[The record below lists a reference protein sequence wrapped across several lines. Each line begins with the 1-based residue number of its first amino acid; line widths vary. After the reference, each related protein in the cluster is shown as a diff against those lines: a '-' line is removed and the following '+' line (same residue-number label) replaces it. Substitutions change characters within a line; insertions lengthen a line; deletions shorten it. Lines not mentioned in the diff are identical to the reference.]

1 MAVITGYID
10 SKSQEKKAS
19 DKVWEKARGLYTGEN
34 GELLQ
39 TVQIYTL
46 AQYTVCI
53 EGQLWERQ
61 GEEAGKRRREEKQR
75 RSREEREGRKGGRR
89 GRKERQGG
97 EGGRRGKEEREGR
110 EAGRRGRKERQGG
123 EGGKRGREEREGREV
138 GRRETLGHTGHIY
151 VCMLHTYML

>member
-1 MAVITGYID
+1 MAAITGYID
-10 SKSQEKKAS
+10 SRSHEKKAS
-19 DKVWEKARGLYTGEN
+19 DELWEKARGLYTGGN

-46 AQYTVCI
+46 TQYTVCI

-75 RSREEREGRKGGRR
+75 RSREESE
-89 GRKERQGG
+89 GG
-97 EGGRRGKEEREGR
+97 EGGTKGREERQER
-110 EAGRRGRKERQGG
+110 EAGRRGREERQEREAGR
-123 EGGKRGREEREGREV
+123 RGREEREGREV

-151 VCMLHTYML
+151 VCMLHTYMQ